1 MDPSSHN
8 WARGGESWYQK
19 RRISQEKGET
29 CGSTIK
35 VQLLSINEL
44 SQQSQTPD
52 QTFIEAR
59 VSPTAQTKSIC
70 SSFPLPRSS
79 LWSTTFPTL
88 TGRGPLDIHS
98 ILWSCIIFLI
108 LFPKQA
114 GYRFSIPH
122 WLSAAWHSL
131 GHWVYKVSYHLRNYR
146 LCPFQP
152 FLTLS
157 TFFNTVYLLKWK
169 FEEHSVLQGGHHLRR
184 KVGGKSNR

>member
-8 WARGGESWYQK
+8 WAWGGESWYPE
-19 RRISQEKGET
+19 RRISKEKGET

-35 VQLLSINEL
+35 VQLLSINEV
-44 SQQSQTPD
+44 SEQSQTPD

-59 VSPTAQTKSIC
+59 VSPTAQIKSIC

-79 LWSTTFPTL
+79 LWSITSPTL

-98 ILWSCIIFLI
+98 ILWSCILLCI
-108 LFPKQA
+108 LFLKQA

-122 WLSAAWHSL
+122 WLPAAWHSL
-131 GHWVYKVSYHLRNYR
+131 GYWVYKVSS
-146 LCPFQP
+146 F
-152 FLTLS
+152 TES
-157 TFFNTVYLLKWK
+157 SAIFNTVFIYKKWK

-184 KVGGKSNR
+184 EVGRK

>member
-19 RRISQEKGET
+19 RRISHEKGKT

-52 QTFIEAR
+52 QTFKEAR

-79 LWSTTFPTL
+79 LWSTTSPTL

-98 ILWSCIIFLI
+98 ILWSCILFCI
-108 LFPKQA
+108 LFLKQA
-114 GYRFSIPH
+114 GHRFSIPH
-122 WLSAAWHSL
+122 WLPAAWYSL
-131 GHWVYKVSYHLRNYR
+131 SHWVYKVSYS
-146 LCPFQP
+146 FTE
-152 FLTLS
+152 LTAMSFS

-184 KVGGKSNR
+184 KVGGK